1 MSRLLHSL
9 PRAAGGRKMDSIV
22 REVVSRSGVQPRL
35 PESPTQRVGVDAE
48 DAELE
53 RILAILRTNIKI
65 VGIGG
70 GGCNTIDRLVES
82 GIVGAELFA
91 ANTDAQ
97 HLLIIRS
104 PHKLLL
110 GRRVTR
116 GLGAGALPQVGEESA
131 REAADE
137 LRSVV
142 QGADMVFI
150 TCGLGGGTG
159 TGGAPVLAQ
168 LSKEAGAL
176 TIAICTFP
184 FRAEGA
190 IRAENAEYG
199 LEKLRNFADTV
210 VVIPNDKL
218 LELVPRLAL
227 NAAFKVADDV
237 LMRAI
242 KGITEII
249 TKPGLVNLDFNDIK
263 TIMKGGGV
271 AMIGLGE
278 SDRDNRSEEAIEEAI
293 NSPLIDVDISAA
305 TGALERHGRKR
316 HERGRGGEGRRD
328 RPRSNRPERPDH
340 LGSGGRP
347 EPGAQAS
354 GHAHLDR
361 SEIEADPRAG
371 RARAYPRRRRHR
383 TVRFMADIVDKSWEV
398 QRRIEE
404 RAKRLGK
411 GRYGRVLKMARR
423 PTPDEYSKVVLI
435 TGLGIAAI
443 GALGFVIYLI
453 MRYGPGVFHGI
464 FGFLGL

>member
-35 PESPTQRVGVDAE
+35 PESPTQRAGVDAE

-53 RILAILRTNIKI
+53 RILASLRTNIKI

-159 TGGAPVLAQ
+159 TGGAP
-168 LSKEAGAL
+168 
-176 TIAICTFP
+176 
-184 FRAEGA
+184 
-190 IRAENAEYG
+190 
-199 LEKLRNFADTV
+199 
-210 VVIPNDKL
+210 
-218 LELVPRLAL
+218 
-227 NAAFKVADDV
+227 
-237 LMRAI
+237 
-242 KGITEII
+242 
-249 TKPGLVNLDFNDIK
+249 GLVNLDFNDIK

-305 TGALERHGRKR
+305 TGALVNVTGGNDMSVAEAEKVAEIVQGR
-316 HERGRGGEGRRD
+316 
-328 RPRSNRPERPDH
+328 
-340 LGSGGRP
+340 
-347 EPGAQAS
+347 
-354 GHAHLDR
+354 
-361 SEIEADPRAG
+361 I
-371 RARAYPRRRRHR
+371 
-383 TVRFMADIVDKSWEV
+383 
-398 QRRIEE
+398 
-404 RAKRLGK
+404 
-411 GRYGRVLKMARR
+411 
-423 PTPDEYSKVVLI
+423 
-435 TGLGIAAI
+435 
-443 GALGFVIYLI
+443 
-453 MRYGPGVFHGI
+453 
-464 FGFLGL
+464 

>member
-35 PESPTQRVGVDAE
+35 PESPTQSMGVGAE

-53 RILAILRTNIKI
+53 RILASLRTNIKI

-70 GGCNTIDRLVES
+70 GGCNTIDRLV
-82 GIVGAELFA
+82 
-91 ANTDAQ
+91 
-97 HLLIIRS
+97 
-104 PHKLLL
+104 
-110 GRRVTR
+110 
-116 GLGAGALPQVGEESA
+116 A
-131 REAADE
+131 R
-137 LRSVV
+137 
-142 QGADMVFI
+142 
-150 TCGLGGGTG
+150 
-159 TGGAPVLAQ
+159 

-305 TGALERHGRKR
+305 TGALVNVTGGNDMSVAEAEKVAEIVQGRIAPNARIIWGAAVDPSLEHKLRVMLILTGVRSKQILGPGEHVRAHG
-316 HERGRGGEGRRD
+316 G
-328 RPRSNRPERPDH
+328 
-340 LGSGGRP
+340 
-347 EPGAQAS
+347 
-354 GHAHLDR
+354 
-361 SEIEADPRAG
+361 
-371 RARAYPRRRRHR
+371 
-383 TVRFMADIVDKSWEV
+383 VDIV
-398 QRRIEE
+398 R
-404 RAKRLGK
+404 
-411 GRYGRVLKMARR
+411 
-423 PTPDEYSKVVLI
+423 
-435 TGLGIAAI
+435 
-443 GALGFVIYLI
+443 
-453 MRYGPGVFHGI
+453 
-464 FGFLGL
+464 

>member
-9 PRAAGGRKMDSIV
+9 PRVAGGRKMDSIV

-35 PESPTQRVGVDAE
+35 PESPTQTMGVGAE

-53 RILAILRTNIKI
+53 RILASLRTNIKI

-131 REAADE
+131 REAVDE

-159 TGGAPVLAQ
+159 T
-168 LSKEAGAL
+168 
-176 TIAICTFP
+176 
-184 FRAEGA
+184 
-190 IRAENAEYG
+190 
-199 LEKLRNFADTV
+199 
-210 VVIPNDKL
+210 
-218 LELVPRLAL
+218 
-227 NAAFKVADDV
+227 
-237 LMRAI
+237 
-242 KGITEII
+242 
-249 TKPGLVNLDFNDIK
+249 
-263 TIMKGGGV
+263 GV

-305 TGALERHGRKR
+305 TGALVNVTGGNDMSVAEAEKVAEIVQGRIAPNARIIWGAAVDPSLEHKLRVMLILTGVRSKQILGPGEHVRAHG
-316 HERGRGGEGRRD
+316 GG
-328 RPRSNRPERPDH
+328 
-340 LGSGGRP
+340 
-347 EPGAQAS
+347 
-354 GHAHLDR
+354 
-361 SEIEADPRAG
+361 
-371 RARAYPRRRRHR
+371 
-383 TVRFMADIVDKSWEV
+383 DIV
-398 QRRIEE
+398 R
-404 RAKRLGK
+404 
-411 GRYGRVLKMARR
+411 
-423 PTPDEYSKVVLI
+423 
-435 TGLGIAAI
+435 
-443 GALGFVIYLI
+443 
-453 MRYGPGVFHGI
+453 
-464 FGFLGL
+464 